1 MGYNLGRTAIHEI
14 GHWLNPGHTF
24 NDLADDGLRD
34 KRCFDSDGVMD
45 TPCQMKDSNGCMYN
59 SHGCGL
65 PHDVIPEALNN
76 FMDYQRDLCS
86 LYFTHGRTERMHK
99 YWSMRYQ
106 RKEVIRKEPELI
118 NGNENSTTT
127 ADGQDQGE
135 GGDGDAK

>member
-76 FMDYQRDLCS
+76 FMDYVYVPHILPHRFNLLQ
-86 LYFTHGRTERMHK
+86 K
-99 YWSMRYQ
+99 
-106 RKEVIRKEPELI
+106 RKSIDEK
-118 NGNENSTTT
+118 
-127 ADGQDQGE
+127 
-135 GGDGDAK
+135 